1 MCKRN
6 KVCIYMFIVVM
17 VLQIIIPALSVI
29 LETSYT
35 LTSEAADDI
44 LETWDIGAEGS
55 KITARLYKT
64 KTLYIKGTGKI
75 KDNINWYKNNIDYK
89 LLFYNIIINKGIDDI
104 GKKAFKGCL
113 NLKSVQVNYV
123 KNIGESAFERMY
135 KARNNYYE

>member
-104 GKKAFKGCL
+104 G
-113 NLKSVQVNYV
+113 
-123 KNIGESAFERMY
+123 
-135 KARNNYYE
+135 